1 MRLHEVLEGAGEGT
15 KIRRGHNV
23 PITVCG
29 NGFYFSRPFGAKNRI
44 SLLVEDVLA
53 TDWERVK
60 REAAQD
66 APIAFDPAGEPYD
79 PNDPQAVAAFWDAA
93 TVKRGRGRPVVAV
106 KRPTLNMRVDADVL
120 DAFKATGPGW
130 QTRINALLR
139 DAVKRGLAKP

>member
-1 MRLHEVLEGAGEGT
+1 MQTGKKHT
-15 KIRRGHNV
+15 D
-23 PITVCG
+23 
-29 NGFYFSRPFGAKNRI
+29 RPVATG
-44 SLLVEDVLA
+44 

-66 APIAFDPAGEPYD
+66 APIAFDADNEPYN
-79 PNDPQAVAAFWDAA
+79 PNDAQAVRNYWNAA
-93 TVKRGRGRPVVAV
+93 TVKRGRGRPAGAV

-139 DAVKRGLAKP
+139 DAIKRGMASA